1 MPGLPLA
8 EISLLGWVILGALVA
23 LSVFAATLV
32 LVKLVQFRR
41 ARLGDARPAE
51 QALRLWGAGDR
62 GAALGAVAAAA
73 GPRAALLREMF
84 TALSAHPGDTARAQ
98 ARGAQRAIEDIA
110 ALDRNMRGI
119 EAVVQAAPMLGLLG
133 TVVGMIEAFGR
144 LAQST
149 GAADPAELAGGIWTA
164 LITTALGLAI
174 AIVFYFLSLWLEARI
189 ARERAAL
196 ESLLAAVPG
205 GLDAPAPVAGGG

>member
-1 MPGLPLA
+1 MAALPIG
-8 EISLLGWVILGALVA
+8 EISPLGWAILGVLAA
-23 LSVFAATLV
+23 LSVLAATLV
-32 LVKLVQFRR
+32 LAKLVQFRR

-51 QALRLWGAGDR
+51 QALRLWRGGDR
-62 GAALGAVAAAA
+62 GAALSMLEAVA
-73 GPRAALLREMF
+73 GPRAALLREIL
-84 TALSAHPGDTARAQ
+84 TALAAHPGDTARAQ
-98 ARGAQRAIEDIA
+98 ARGTQRAIEDLA
-110 ALDRNMRGI
+110 ALERNMRGI

-174 AIVFYFLSLWLEARI
+174 AIVFYFLSLWLETRI
-189 ARERAAL
+189 TRERAAL
-196 ESLLAAVPG
+196 EGLLAAVPG
-205 GLDAPAPVAGGG
+205 GLDAPGPATGNG

>member
-1 MPGLPLA
+1 MAALPIE
-8 EISLLGWVILGALVA
+8 EIIPLVWAILGVLAA
-23 LSVFAATLV
+23 LSVLAATLV

-41 ARLGDARPAE
+41 ARLGDGRSAA
-51 QALRLWGAGDR
+51 QALQQWRAGERDT
-62 GAALGAVAAAA
+62 ALSTAAAAA
-73 GPRAALLREMF
+73 GPRAALLHEIF
-84 TALSAHPGDTARAQ
+84 AVLAAHPGDTARAQ
-98 ARGAQRAIEDIA
+98 ARGTQRAIEDLA

-119 EAVVQAAPMLGLLG
+119 EAVVQSAPMLGLLG

-149 GAADPAELAGGIWTA
+149 GVADPAELAGGIWTA

-189 ARERAAL
+189 TRERAAL

-205 GLDAPAPVAGGG
+205 PDAAPGSG

>member
-1 MPGLPLA
+1 VPGLPLA
-8 EISLLGWVILGALVA
+8 EISPLGWAVLGALAA

-32 LVKLVQFRR
+32 LAKLVQFRR
-41 ARLGDARPAE
+41 ARLGDTRPAE
-51 QALRLWGAGDR
+51 QAMQLWRAGER
-62 GAALGAVAAAA
+62 GAALTTVAAAA
-73 GPRAALLREMF
+73 GPRAALLRELF
-84 TALSAHPGDTARAQ
+84 TALTAHPGDTAAAQ
-98 ARGAQRAIEDIA
+98 ARGAQRAIEDLA
-110 ALDRNMRGI
+110 ALERNMRGI

-133 TVVGMIEAFGR
+133 TVIGMIEAFGR

-174 AIVFYFLSLWLEARI
+174 AIVFYFLSLWLEARV

-205 GLDAPAPVAGGG
+205 ALAVPAPAAGRG